1 MLVQKMSR
9 PAEDPQGCRQLAVA
23 GSRSAIQSQCD
34 TCNPEAAGWVK
45 RPRAFA
51 ARADCR
57 NTGGVNIGKKRFEMI
72 CERARWLR
80 RRRFSPVEH
89 EQLLLQQIGE
99 LRLSAERKWSLQLI
113 EFFVIKSDEL
123 TQFGFERSDRAAK
136 RQRPAS
142 ARPPRPTWCEYAAA
156 KRKSALA
163 VLRAR
168 TAASATHS

>member
-1 MLVQKMSR
+1 MLGGR
-9 PAEDPQGCRQLAVA
+9 ER
-23 GSRSAIQSQCD
+23 
-34 TCNPEAAGWVK
+34 
-45 RPRAFA
+45 A
-51 ARADCR
+51 ARVAVIQLIEEAR
-57 NTGGVNIGKKRFEMI
+57 QRQQQLNL

-89 EQLLLQQIGE
+89 EQLLLEQIGE

>member
-1 MLVQKMSR
+1 MPVLGGR
-9 PAEDPQGCRQLAVA
+9 ER
-23 GSRSAIQSQCD
+23 
-34 TCNPEAAGWVK
+34 
-45 RPRAFA
+45 A
-51 ARADCR
+51 ARVAVIQLIEEAR
-57 NTGGVNIGKKRFEMI
+57 QRQQQLNL

-142 ARPPRPTWCEYAAA
+142 ARPPSTD
-156 KRKSALA
+156 L
-163 VLRAR
+163 V
-168 TAASATHS
+168 

>member
-1 MLVQKMSR
+1 MLGGR
-9 PAEDPQGCRQLAVA
+9 ER
-23 GSRSAIQSQCD
+23 
-34 TCNPEAAGWVK
+34 
-45 RPRAFA
+45 A
-51 ARADCR
+51 ARVAVIQLIEEAR
-57 NTGGVNIGKKRFEMI
+57 QRQEQLNL

-80 RRRFSPVEH
+80 RRGFSPVEH
-89 EQLLLQQIGE
+89 EQLLLEQIGE

>member
-1 MLVQKMSR
+1 MLGGR
-9 PAEDPQGCRQLAVA
+9 ER
-23 GSRSAIQSQCD
+23 
-34 TCNPEAAGWVK
+34 
-45 RPRAFA
+45 A
-51 ARADCR
+51 ARVAVIQLIEEAR
-57 NTGGVNIGKKRFEMI
+57 QRQQQLNL

-123 TQFGFERSDRAAK
+123 TQFGFERSDRAAM